1 MTMIR
6 VMNVDGCIFDGLAL
20 LKGCIYVRI
29 KEYGGIGGVVSDY
42 PVGNKA

>member
-6 VMNVDGCIFDGLAL
+6 VMNVDGFIFDGLAL

-29 KEYGGIGGVVSDY
+29 KEYGGVVSDY